1 VSVPRH
7 ASYSQ
12 VSSYLTCGK
21 QFQLERVVGV
31 KGKPALYFAGGTTF
45 HLLAE
50 QYDRGELDAWDV
62 DAEVA
67 DVWEEVVAKEDTDL
81 PVSEW
86 LKAGRV
92 SKAWPDREDAAV
104 SWWLANLS
112 IQIQA
117 YIKWRAEHPEWT
129 FWRAPGGFGPGSYDE
144 GIELPVSFDVD
155 GIPVVGAIDRVLVIN
170 GQLHIMDLKS
180 GSREPEGTLQLA
192 MYATALEAMYGIRPE
207 WGSYYMSRKGD
218 LSSPKFLG
226 NWGTAQVHEA
236 VRQYRRGVA
245 AEVFIPHESNLC
257 NGCRVA
263 QWCTVRG
270 GKDAAGVDP
279 LSGSSH
285 THLPIVTTSTTKE
298 TSNA

>member
-1 VSVPRH
+1 
-7 ASYSQ
+7 

-45 HLLAE
+45 HVLAE
-50 QYDRGELDAWDV
+50 NYDRGEWDGSNV
-62 DAEVA
+62 EAEVA
-67 DVWEEVVAKEDTDL
+67 RVWDEEIFKEVTDL
-81 PVSEW
+81 PTSEW

-92 SKAWPDREDAAV
+92 SKVWPNREDGE
-104 SWWLANLS
+104 WWLASLP
-112 IQIQA
+112 IQINA
-117 YIKWRAEHPEWT
+117 YIKWRAEHPAWT
-129 FWRAPGGFGPGSYDE
+129 FWAAPDE
-144 GIELPVSFDVD
+144 GEGAVAGIELPVSFDVD

-218 LSSPKFLG
+218 LSSPKYLG
-226 NWGTAQVHEA
+226 NWGTAQVHDA

-285 THLPIVTTSTTKE
+285 TYLPIVTVSSTE
-298 TSNA
+298 GVPA

>member
-1 VSVPRH
+1 MSVPRH

-50 QYDRGELDAWDV
+50 QYDRGEWDGSNV
-62 DAEVA
+62 DAEVIR
-67 DVWEEVVAKEDTDL
+67 VWSETVAKEDTDL

-92 SKAWPDREDAAV
+92 SKAWPDREDVA
-104 SWWLANLS
+104 WWLANLS

-117 YIKWRAEHPEWT
+117 YIKWRAEHPEFT
-129 FWRAPGGFGPGSYDE
+129 FWDADSYGADPE
-144 GIELPVSFDVD
+144 LAIELPVSFDVD

-170 GQLHIMDLKS
+170 GMLHIADLKS

-207 WGSYYMSRKGD
+207 WGSFYMSRKGE
-218 LSSPKFLG
+218 LSSPKYLG
-226 NWGTAQVHEA
+226 NWGTEQVHEA

-270 GKDAAGVDP
+270 GIDAAGVDP

-285 THLPIVTTSTTKE
+285 TYLPIVTVSSEVT
-298 TSNA
+298 A